1 MSRPEGA
8 ELKRVNSY
16 QWPAGHV
23 GHLSEGQQAALQKF
37 KALSKEK
44 GYYEPGDEKTPAS
57 HDDETML
64 RYLRARKFMPDDAF
78 GQFKDTEDWRKEN
91 QLDTLYETIDIEE
104 YEQTRKL
111 YPQWTGRMDKRGI
124 PLYVFEVAGL
134 NTKDINAYQND
145 EDRKKEKK
153 AKKGDKMDIKAKAPR
168 KMLRLFALY
177 ENLCRFVLPLCSAV
191 SDRQAT
197 ETPVSQS
204 ANIVDLSKVGL
215 KQFWTLRAHLQDSSS
230 LATAH
235 YPETLD
241 RIFVIGAP
249 SFFNTIWDWAKGW
262 FDPITVSKIF
272 ILNDKNMLSE
282 LSKVVDVENIPK
294 KYGGQLD
301 WNFGDMPYLGPS
313 VAESLRWKE
322 VTEENGHKTLPK
334 GPIRWEYDEDGDLV
348 AIAIGTEAGKPR
360 RRVLAGLHPDAGVA
374 KLALSPGRQNL
385 NRTQSALFA
394 TVSGQGAKTEQ
405 NKAEKEQLAN
415 GTAHQNL
422 DPTSNTTTTN
432 PNVMSADNVNPQTT
446 EASALPVEHQSE
458 AVPSNSVGTSNNA
471 TTAESATADAYE
483 VPYRDPENAIAHP
496 PEDARQGTS
505 LTRQVQQNN
514 THAEG
519 ILDNG
524 TPHTRV
530 DGQGTEH
537 SVMEPRT
544 VGQAPKET
552 PITREEESQPT
563 IIEQVQDYAGQ
574 AQSAVVGA
582 VGTVAGAVGLGGAQA
597 QAEEKQEEVKKEDPR
612 VDDLSQAQLEEFL
625 RAKSSSQ
632 PEKLN
637 GKKIKVTS

>member
-1 MSRPEGA
+1 
-8 ELKRVNSY
+8 
-16 QWPAGHV
+16 
-23 GHLSEGQQAALQKF
+23 
-37 KALSKEK
+37 
-44 GYYEPGDEKTPAS
+44 
-57 HDDETML
+57 
-64 RYLRARKFMPDDAF
+64 MPQDAF
-78 GQFKDTEDWRKEN
+78 GQFKDTEDWRKQN
-91 QLDTLYETIDIEE
+91 QLDQLYETIDVEE
-104 YEQTRKL
+104 YEQTRRL

-124 PLYVFEVAGL
+124 PLYVFEVANL

-153 AKKGDKMDIKAKAPR
+153 AKKGDKMDIKAMAPR

-191 SDRQAT
+191 PDRQAI

-215 KQFWTLRAHLQDSSS
+215 KQFWTLRAHLQDSSA

-294 KYGGQLD
+294 KYGGKLD
-301 WNFGDMPYLGPS
+301 WSFGDMPFLGPN
-313 VAESLRWKE
+313 VTEALRWKE
-322 VTEENGHKTLPK
+322 VVEENGHKTLPK
-334 GPIRWEYDEDGDLV
+334 GPIRWEYDADGDLV

-360 RRVLAGLHPDAGVA
+360 KRVLAGLHPDAGVA
-374 KLALSPGRQNL
+374 KLALSPGRQPL
-385 NRTQSALFA
+385 NRANSALFA
-394 TVSGQGAKTEQ
+394 TLSNQGAKTGQKVAEQ
-405 NKAEKEQLAN
+405 PPVAN
-415 GTAHQNL
+415 GSARQNH
-422 DPTSNTTTTN
+422 DMASNTTTTN
-432 PNVMSADNVNPQTT
+432 SNVISADNVNPQTT
-446 EASALPVEHQSE
+446 
-458 AVPSNSVGTSNNA
+458 
-471 TTAESATADAYE
+471 AESAMPVANGTASAPTTGAERTLEPTSTSTTTATGDAE
-483 VPYRDPENAIAHP
+483 AFTVPYRDSQNDIAHP

-505 LTRQVQQNN
+505 STRMKQQEG

-519 ILDNG
+519 QLEHS

-530 DGQGTEH
+530 DGQGTKH

-552 PITREEESQPT
+552 IITREEEPQPT
-563 IIEQVQDYAGQ
+563 IVEQVQEYAGQ
-574 AQSAVVGA
+574 AQAAVVGA
-582 VGTVAGAVGLGGAQA
+582 VGSVAGVVGLGGTQEK
-597 QAEEKQEEVKKEDPR
+597 AEEKAQEVEKDTSEVDER
-612 VDDLSQAQLEEFL
+612 LAGMNQAQIEEFL
-625 RAKSSSQ
+625 RAKSSSV

-637 GKKIKVTS
+637 GKKVKVGS